1 LIEHHLDVMNYDSQ
15 WSDAALRRLIRRVG
29 PRNIGLLLVLRRAD
43 LLAHGLPNELKLNL
57 LDELEKRV
65 GEIIKRPLALNSR
78 DLAVDGRKVMD
89 LLGLEEGPE
98 VGRVL
103 DHLIERVMDEPE
115 LNTIE
120 GLTALLNEM
129 GSS

>member
-1 LIEHHLDVMNYDSQ
+1 
-15 WSDAALRRLIRRVG
+15 
-29 PRNIGLLLVLRRAD
+29 
-43 LLAHGLPNELKLNL
+43 
-57 LDELEKRV
+57 V